1 MDSSLAKQPHETC
14 INLQIYTKQN
24 LNKKKEGKGKGQKRN
39 RERGT

>member
-24 LNKKKEGKGKGQKRN
+24 LNKKKEGKGQKRN